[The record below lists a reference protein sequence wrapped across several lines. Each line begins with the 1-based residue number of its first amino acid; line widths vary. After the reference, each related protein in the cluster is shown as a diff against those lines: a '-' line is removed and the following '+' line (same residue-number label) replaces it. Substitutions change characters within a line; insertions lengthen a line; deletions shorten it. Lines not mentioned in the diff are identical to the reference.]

1 MNATDEPTA
10 QLDRLDD
17 PQALDVAT
25 TSPADFA
32 NVEGHLFTPYGK
44 WKYEVRLDYT
54 GLDMSHWDQWALAR
68 QALAQTTAN
77 GTSGVI
83 IADLKDYWSLVI
95 TDGPAG
101 FPIMVKGA

>member
-1 MNATDEPTA
+1 MNATDEPTE
-10 QLDRLDD
+10 QLERLDG
-17 PQALDVAT
+17 PQTPDVTT
-25 TSPADFA
+25 TSPTDLT

-54 GLDMSHWDQWALAR
+54 GLDISDWDHWALAR
-68 QALAQTTAN
+68 QALAQATAN
-77 GTSGVI
+77 GTSGVT
-83 IADLKDYWSLVI
+83 IADLTDYWSLVI